1 MGGFEKESE
10 NGSSLKIVS
19 SYQSSLSNLRMGGV
33 CVTITISNI
42 GRELENRSENG
53 SSQEVLNVA
62 EFEIWINLI
71 TV

>member
-19 SYQSSLSNLRMGGV
+19 SYQSSLSNLRMGVV

-42 GRELENRSENG
+42 GREVENRSENG

>member
-10 NGSSLKIVS
+10 NGSGLKIVS
-19 SYQSSLSNLRMGGV
+19 SYHSSLSNLRMGVV

-42 GRELENRSENG
+42 GVEVENRAENG
-53 SSQEVLNVA
+53 SRQEVLNVV
-62 EFEIWINLI
+62 EFEIWINLV

>member
-1 MGGFEKESE
+1 M
-10 NGSSLKIVS
+10 
-19 SYQSSLSNLRMGGV
+19 
-33 CVTITISNI
+33 TITISNI
-42 GRELENRSENG
+42 GREVENRSENG